1 MEQQQQ
7 RRQRQQ
13 QKQPSRVP
21 CARCG
26 SEDTKFCYYNNYNTS
41 QPRHYC
47 RTCKRYWTHGGTLR
61 NVPEGGCSKKI
72 KKKPSL
78 PSSSASSKKLPQAQA
93 PIIPQIQD
101 TAAGALG
108 HPTRALMPTPFFHSG
123 GGGAAGWEDH
133 ILDESGLPVFN
144 PVPPPPPPGFNRLQ
158 SLDGISLQQMAQRRP
173 LNLPLHQNLTMFQQE
188 HQMNPPMFTP
198 AASSVAATAT
208 SEARNRNNSMS
219 AAFRP
224 PPSSSSSFM

>member
-1 MEQQQQ
+1 MEQQQ

-13 QKQPSRVP
+13 QKQPLRVP

-72 KKKPSL
+72 KKKPLL
-78 PSSSASSKKLPQAQA
+78 PSSSASSKNLPQAQA
-93 PIIPQIQD
+93 PIIPQMQD
-101 TAAGALG
+101 TLAGALG
-108 HPTRALMPTPFFHSG
+108 HPTRVPMPTPFFHAG

-133 ILDESGLPVFN
+133 ILDESGLPAFN

-158 SLDGISLQQMAQRRP
+158 SLDGISLQQMAQQRR